1 MDKLSKNYTDI
12 TKANAMVK
20 QQAVYIKELKQKL
33 AIMEKTFVKDDEV
46 VRFMK
51 DKNDNVIDCTLDK
64 KYMKSDK
71 FVLPIGDLI
80 SNPMDYATLSR
91 YIDKGIL
98 TISVMFT
105 TEYNLAKYFDFD
117 IHESIRF
124 KPEVPSR
131 VCKIIYKP
139 EIYGEI
145 KSFRIMLDL
154 NTKEYNI
161 LGSLEE
167 IIDLMEENKND

>member
-1 MDKLSKNYTDI
+1 MDKLSKNYTDM
-12 TKANAMVK
+12 TKTIAMMK
-20 QQAVYIKELKQKL
+20 QQALYINELKQKL
-33 AIMEKTFVKDDEV
+33 AVMEKTFVKDDELV
-46 VRFMK
+46 QFMK
-51 DKNDNVIDCTLDK
+51 DKNGNVIDCTFVK
-64 KYMKSDK
+64 KYMKSDR
-71 FVLPIGDLI
+71 FTLPIGDLI

-91 YIDKGIL
+91 YIDKPTL
-98 TISVMFT
+98 SLSVMFT